1 MIEFF
6 IALVVMGIQLM
17 IGILFVVLNPLTDTI
32 LVITLIYTIFCA
44 ILDIPLIEILRE
56 GRY

>member
-1 MIEFF
+1 MLEFF

-17 IGILFVVLNPLTDTI
+17 IGIIFVALNPLTDTI
-32 LVITLIYTIFCA
+32 LVITLIYTIVCA
-44 ILDIPLIEILRE
+44 WVDIPLIEILKE